1 MQDWKNAWQA
11 ADDLLKIKS
20 SLKDYAV
27 VKDEDEVISR
37 TNPEILFSQG
47 SLNVQNAFTGNGGDF
62 CIANG

>member
-37 TNPEILFSQG
+37 TNPEILDVYKRQVGRFRYG
-47 SLNVQNAFTGNGGDF
+47 ICD
-62 CIANG
+62 